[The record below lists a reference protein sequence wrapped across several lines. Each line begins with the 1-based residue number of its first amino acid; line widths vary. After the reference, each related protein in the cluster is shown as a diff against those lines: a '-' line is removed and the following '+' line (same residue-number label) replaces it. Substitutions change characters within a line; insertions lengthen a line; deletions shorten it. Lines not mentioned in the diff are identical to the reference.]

1 MIGRHEHRATLKEGH
16 PPVPVQGQAEDDQ
29 PFLRNFYSDFPKNLD
44 RIPSIISRLS
54 IHTSSE

>member
-29 PFLRNFYSDFPKNLD
+29 PFLRNFDSDFPKKLAKYK
-44 RIPSIISRLS
+44 ISSIISKL
-54 IHTSSE
+54 